1 MTDEVIYNSF
11 SNIYELKLM
20 RSHLN
25 GKDYL
30 MEEHK
35 RGDDADYMN
44 AFHMEVSDE
53 DEQLEMLF

>member
-1 MTDEVIYNSF
+1 
-11 SNIYELKLM
+11 M